1 MQDKSQKRLKRIFHE
16 NYNALKTLK
25 EKCCA
30 ELDLETFKQEYR
42 GIQCINESVQN
53 QESESEATDE
63 EDSLLS
69 IHDSDDDHDHGAH
82 HKGPDPKE
90 MFGGN
95 EQPSFIETME
105 VKRTE
110 TIAYK
115 KTPKEKSP
123 Q

>member
-1 MQDKSQKRLKRIFHE
+1 M
-16 NYNALKTLK
+16 KTLK
-25 EKCCA
+25 EKCGA

-63 EDSLLS
+63 DDSLIS
-69 IHDSDDDHDHGAH
+69 IHDSDDGHDHGAN
-82 HKGPDPKE
+82 HKGPGPKE
-90 MFGGN
+90 MFGDC

-115 KTPKEKSP
+115 KTPKEKYP